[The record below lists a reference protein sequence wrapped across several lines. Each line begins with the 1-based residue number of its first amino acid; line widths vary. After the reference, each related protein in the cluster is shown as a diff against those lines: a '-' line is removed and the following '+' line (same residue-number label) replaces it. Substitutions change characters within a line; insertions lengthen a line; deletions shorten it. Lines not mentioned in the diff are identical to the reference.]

1 MELYEIM
8 CVKLLKIVKHWQE
21 SYDKP
26 RQCVKK
32 QRYHFADKDPSSQ
45 PMIFPVVMYGCESC
59 TIRKAEHQRIN

>member
-1 MELYEIM
+1 MIMELYEIM

-32 QRYHFADKDPSSQ
+32 AKISLFRQRS
-45 PMIFPVVMYGCESC
+45 I
-59 TIRKAEHQRIN
+59 

>member
-1 MELYEIM
+1 MALYEIM

-32 QRYHFADKDPSSQ
+32 QRYHFADKDPYSQ
-45 PMIFPVVMYGCESC
+45 SYGHGSNLDVH
-59 TIRKAEHQRIN
+59 RQMNG